1 MTVLLLGSS
10 TPEVAVLAAALG
22 AEVVQVPGVAAGGG
36 ADWVWAEALESWRG
50 EVSGGPPADQVV
62 VAPWPACLGAPEN
75 AGSLDEMALPEWV
88 ERAEVPFALW
98 FAAMGVAAGR
108 CADGGSIVAVI
119 ERPPPLDCAGWAP
132 ETGIADAVEA
142 MTRSLARG
150 EGPRGVRVNAVTT
163 PLRSTRLPVV
173 DPPPSLAAFPGTV
186 EGELAGAVRMLLGR
200 DASGV
205 TGTVVHADCG
215 RSWR

>member
-10 TPEVAVLAAALG
+10 TPEVVALAAALG
-22 AEVVQVPGVAAGGG
+22 AEVVEVPVVNGGG
-36 ADWVWAEALESWRG
+36 ADWAWAGALESWRDDA
-50 EVSGGPPADQVV
+50 SGGPAADQVV
-62 VAPWPACLGAPEN
+62 VAPWPAHLG
-75 AGSLDEMALPEWV
+75 GGALAEVGVDDWV
-88 ERAEVPFALW
+88 ERAEVQFALW
-98 FAAMGVAAGR
+98 FAAMGVAAAR
-108 CADGGSIVAVI
+108 CADGGAVVAVI

-132 ETGIADAVEA
+132 ETGVADAVEA

-163 PLRSTRLPVV
+163 PLRTTRLPVV
-173 DPPPSLAAFPGTV
+173 DPPPSLATFPGTV
-186 EGELAGAVRMLLGR
+186 EDEVAGAVRMLLGG